1 MRNEFGA
8 RCGGLAAAIALAVVL
23 GGCSASNYL
32 GTTKASYVPGGLVSY
47 ESNKNNEGFHGT
59 ATFDTDGKLKS
70 FDIQT
75 TATTPESAIAAVA
88 AAQAGMMRAFTE
100 LMQMLGP
107 LLKTWAAAATK
118 GAVP

>member
-70 FDIQT
+70 FHIQT